1 MCVRWW
7 CSRRDDQRKDFPHS
21 PHSYCAGGAGATGPG
36 FSLAPSAVEAGAMS
50 TWEPTITPGEGRG
63 VKAGRGLPATS
74 THTPD
79 HRSPTPTGRPFQR
92 QGAPPFGQGGCCPRW
107 RLPAIE
113 ALGAQGETSGTLGG
127 AGHSL
132 IRGIPSK
139 RLEGSLPRPPKD
151 RRVLK
156 GRRVSSALAPDPSVS
171 SL

>member
-1 MCVRWW
+1 
-7 CSRRDDQRKDFPHS
+7 
-21 PHSYCAGGAGATGPG
+21 
-36 FSLAPSAVEAGAMS
+36 MS

-63 VKAGRGLPATS
+63 VKAGRGLPAPPL
-74 THTPD
+74 THRTIAAP
-79 HRSPTPTGRPFQR
+79 HPQAGPFRGREHLPSDKEAAAR
-92 QGAPPFGQGGCCPRW
+92 DGGCPR
-107 RLPAIE
+107 E
-113 ALGAQGETSGTLGG
+113 ALGAQGETSGIVGG